1 VITWKA
7 GPGECRGDPW
17 DDLWEDQPWR
27 DPCHEADLAQDAA
40 EAAARLA
47 KIAAELGTST
57 AYAGAR
63 LERFGDP
70 AELAAE
76 ATAGPVRP
84 IPAGLPP
91 RRLAADPDSLVDR
104 PLVCAER
111 RRRLNEALTDD
122 HPAPAKGAA

>member
-1 VITWKA
+1 VKTWTF
-7 GPGECRGDPW
+7 PGGGGDPW

-27 DPCHEADLAQDAA
+27 DLAIEADQEQDAA
-40 EAAARLA
+40 ERARLVA
-47 KIAAELGTST
+47 ELAAELHTNPT
-57 AYAGAR
+57 RAEVL
-63 LERFGDP
+63 LERFGHPDD
-70 AELAAE
+70 LAGE

-91 RRLAADPDSLVDR
+91 RWIAADPAALVDR

-122 HPAPAKGAA
+122 RLARPTEGAA